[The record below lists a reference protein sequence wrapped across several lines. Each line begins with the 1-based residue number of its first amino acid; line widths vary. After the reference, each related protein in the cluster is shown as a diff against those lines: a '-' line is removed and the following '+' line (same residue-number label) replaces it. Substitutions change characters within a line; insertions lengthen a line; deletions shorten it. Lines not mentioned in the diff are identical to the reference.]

1 MHTYDTI
8 RYDTVRYGTMR
19 YDTIRYDTIRYDTI
33 RYDTIRYD
41 TLRYVT
47 LRYITLEFQR
57 RSLTQYFPNVEVK
70 LIIYIKTM
78 FDQQMRCFTLLVS
91 VQI

>member
-1 MHTYDTI
+1 MVVQVLYNP
-8 RYDTVRYGTMR
+8 
-19 YDTIRYDTIRYDTI
+19 
-33 RYDTIRYD
+33 
-41 TLRYVT
+41 
-47 LRYITLEFQR
+47 LEFQR

-70 LIIYIKTM
+70 LSIYIKTM

>member
-1 MHTYDTI
+1 MSIHKELSCYLQNHDVIFIDIIDIII
-8 RYDTVRYGTMR
+8 RYCQSPFKAN
-19 YDTIRYDTIRYDTI
+19 IA
-33 RYDTIRYD
+33 
-41 TLRYVT
+41 
-47 LRYITLEFQR
+47 LEFQR

-70 LIIYIKTM
+70 LSIYIKTM